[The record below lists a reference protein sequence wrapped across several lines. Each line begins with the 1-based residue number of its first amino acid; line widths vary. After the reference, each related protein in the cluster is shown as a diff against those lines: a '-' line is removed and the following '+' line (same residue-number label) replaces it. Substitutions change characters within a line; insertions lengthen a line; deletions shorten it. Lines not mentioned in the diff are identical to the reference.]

1 MTRRLIPRLDIKGR
15 DLIKGIHLEGLRVL
29 GAPEVFAHR
38 YYLDGADELML
49 VDSVASLYGRNS
61 ALDIVSTVAQQTFIP
76 LIVGGGIRSCEDI
89 RAALKAGADKVM
101 INTAA
106 IARPE
111 FINEAANQFG
121 SSTIV
126 IAIEAIRHN
135 GGYVCV
141 TDNGREMTDR
151 EPVEWAQEAASR
163 GAGEICITSVDHEG
177 TGIGFDIQL
186 NWAIWDAVKTPVIH
200 HGGCGRPEHV
210 MQVPGDVALAGV
222 LHYRTVKEIE
232 PVFVGSGNREF
243 LKRRQD
249 GFTCVHDATIAEVR
263 ACL

>member
-49 VDSVASLYGRNS
+49 VDSVASLYGRNT
-61 ALDIVSTVAQQTFIP
+61 AMDIVSTVARQVFIP
-76 LIVGGGIRSCEDI
+76 LIVGGGIRTVADI
-89 RAALKAGADKVM
+89 RHALSCGADKVM

-106 IARPE
+106 INRPE
-111 FINEAANQFG
+111 FINEAANMFG

-151 EPVEWAQEAASR
+151 EPVEWAKEAAAR

-177 TGIGFDIQL
+177 TGIGFDVRL
-186 NWAIWDAVKTPVIH
+186 TNAVWDAVHCPVIA
-200 HGGCGRPEHV
+200 HGGCGWPEHV
-210 MQVPGDVALAGV
+210 KQVKADVALASI
-222 LHYRTVKEIE
+222 LHYRTVREIE

-243 LKRRQD
+243 LKRRTD
-249 GFTCVHDATIAEVR
+249 GFACVQDSTIAEVR